1 MKLSQSTGRKW
12 NYNVLAFAF
21 PFVGMLF
28 VMLIGQYSPFG
39 SYSMLYSDMYH
50 QYFPFFKAFRSALLS
65 GDSLLYN
72 WNVGL
77 GLDYLGL
84 YSYYLA
90 SPLNLL
96 SVLVPEAWV
105 LGYFSLLMPIKL
117 GLASMFFGIFLKKI
131 SGKQDLSTVLFGS
144 FYGLCAW
151 ALGYQ
156 WNIMWLDTFAL
167 LPLVMT
173 GMVGLLK
180 EKKFILYTLTLFL
193 SIFTNYYIGLFTC
206 IFVLLTFICYEICRW
221 KGFSSFFRDLSRIAV
236 FSALAIGMTAIL
248 SLPTLAA
255 LQTTQSSV
263 NKFPEG
269 FQLNITNED
278 NWLGLLKAMVKV
290 AGNTNGGIT
299 PSFKEGLPNLY
310 CGVITTILSVL
321 YLFCKDVRL
330 RDKFCAVFLLLFFNV
345 SFIVRQLDYIWHGF
359 HFTNMIPY
367 RFSFL
372 YSFVALYM
380 AHVAWRKRKGFRL
393 WQVIVAAVV
402 SVGLVFC
409 YEDLTDTVFWAYNGV
424 LILVY
429 VTALVYYCTFRPAP
443 AEAEALPQYR
453 LERIKRKNVCS
464 FALTGI
470 MAIELVL
477 NIVNFGVSFPCTDV
491 SNYPRGTTDSA
502 AVFGHMEALEKDNPF
517 YRAEVTHSQTLN
529 DGALNGYH
537 GITTFTSSANVKV
550 TEFMKALGYGAKD
563 TYNRYSFEESSPV
576 SNLFLGLK
584 YMIERDGKLEEN
596 PYFNEIYSKGNV
608 YLLENNAYLP
618 LGFLANAQLLNVDF
632 DSDGNRFAFQN
643 LLMREATGL
652 QEDVWYLPTENML
665 TITSDGPAITPQS
678 STGYCAYSTDAETTG
693 TVTYSYTADRTG
705 FMCVDLN
712 LSKRNNFSIL
722 LNGEELYS
730 ETYSLPQMVSVSQ
743 VVPGDVVEI
752 QLKCKQNENGTI
764 TIKAA
769 ILDEALFRQGYDVLS
784 GSVLNLTSFQN
795 TCIEGTIDCSR
806 NGVLY
811 TSIPQNGNWYAEVD
825 GEAVETVTIGDAMV
839 GLLLSTGKHT
849 VRLYYRNNAFDL
861 GWKITLA
868 CVLTFVAICFAVY
881 KPTFRRKK
889 GKYEK

>member
-117 GLASMFFGIFLKKI
+117 GLASMFFGIFQKKI

-173 GMVGLLK
+173 GMVSLLK

-372 YSFVALYM
+372 FSFVL
-380 AHVAWRKRKGFRL
+380 L
-393 WQVIVAAVV
+393 
-402 SVGLVFC
+402 
-409 YEDLTDTVFWAYNGV
+409 
-424 LILVY
+424 
-429 VTALVYYCTFRPAP
+429 
-443 AEAEALPQYR
+443 
-453 LERIKRKNVCS
+453 
-464 FALTGI
+464 I
-470 MAIELVL
+470 MA
-477 NIVNFGVSFPCTDV
+477 
-491 SNYPRGTTDSA
+491 
-502 AVFGHMEALEKDNPF
+502 
-517 YRAEVTHSQTLN
+517 YRAFLLWEHFKPSQI
-529 DGALNGYH
+529 
-537 GITTFTSSANVKV
+537 IT
-550 TEFMKALGYGAKD
+550 
-563 TYNRYSFEESSPV
+563 
-576 SNLFLGLK
+576 
-584 YMIERDGKLEEN
+584 
-596 PYFNEIYSKGNV
+596 
-608 YLLENNAYLP
+608 
-618 LGFLANAQLLNVDF
+618 
-632 DSDGNRFAFQN
+632 
-643 LLMREATGL
+643 
-652 QEDVWYLPTENML
+652 
-665 TITSDGPAITPQS
+665 
-678 STGYCAYSTDAETTG
+678 
-693 TVTYSYTADRTG
+693 
-705 FMCVDLN
+705 
-712 LSKRNNFSIL
+712 
-722 LNGEELYS
+722 
-730 ETYSLPQMVSVSQ
+730 
-743 VVPGDVVEI
+743 
-752 QLKCKQNENGTI
+752 
-764 TIKAA
+764 AA
-769 ILDEALFRQGYDVLS
+769 ILSICIILCSEKSTEAVYLIFNLVLLVMYIAVLVYQVLPMS
-784 GSVLNLTSFQN
+784 SLKNKKKAEQDKLKEARRRLCAQTLAGVMAVELILNLVNFAINFVIIFKISFN
-795 TCIEGTIDCSR
+795 KF
-806 NGVLY
+806 NY
-811 TSIPQNGNWYAEVD
+811 
-825 GEAVETVTIGDAMV
+825 
-839 GLLLSTGKHT
+839 
-849 VRLYYRNNAFDL
+849 
-861 GWKITLA
+861 
-868 CVLTFVAICFAVY
+868 VA
-881 KPTFRRKK
+881 
-889 GKYEK
+889 